1 MRRAGR
7 QTTPQAEG
15 WYRVSKVGHL
25 PEPYVRFISLWE
37 ALCAWFR
44 DVEDISQDARMKG
57 WLEENLSD
65 WHGRELGEA
74 GYRASVHRLKSVS
87 AIGIMRGTEQV
98 GEKEIA
104 NDSDFGQ
111 IVGAIYTVRCNLMK
125 GGKPADPSD
134 REIQVCNAAS
144 DVLDSIVEYL
154 IRYREADDGL

>member
-44 DVEDISQDARMKG
+44 DVRGTSRDSEMKD
-57 WLEENLSD
+57 WLEKNLQD
-65 WHGRELGEA
+65 WHNRKLGEP
-74 GYRASVHRLKSVS
+74 GHRAHVRRLKSISPIGVMMGLERVS
-87 AIGIMRGTEQV
+87 ER
-98 GEKEIA
+98 EITDES
-104 NDSDFGQ
+104 NFGQ
-111 IVGAIYTVRCNLMK
+111 IVTAIYTVRCNLMK

-134 REIQVCNAAS
+134 RESRVCNAAC
-144 DVLDSIVEYL
+144 DVLDPIVERL
-154 IRYREADDGL
+154 IQWREPDGTL